1 MQTKLSLPVSK
12 LNIKPKFKTIK
23 QYLFSNHQAKYLKK
37 TFFFYLTVFF
47 YL

>member
-23 QYLFSNHQAKYLKK
+23 HYLFSNDQAKNCQK
-37 TFFFYLTVFF
+37 TFFSI
-47 YL
+47 